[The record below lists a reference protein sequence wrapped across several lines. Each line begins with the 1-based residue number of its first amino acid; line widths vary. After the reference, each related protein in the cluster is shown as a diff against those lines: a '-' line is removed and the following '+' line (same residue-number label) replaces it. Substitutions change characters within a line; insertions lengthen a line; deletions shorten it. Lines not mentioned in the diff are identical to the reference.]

1 MNAATAKSLGEI
13 FARRFAIDC
22 MDESSSTEPLD
33 LSRANFHA
41 AIDAM
46 QADID
51 RLRKDAITALADGG
65 VLIRLPRV
73 EGYEDV
79 CDELLAADALEGI
92 NWPSYELL
100 TAEETKGR

>member
-1 MNAATAKSLGEI
+1 MDAEQVKHLIGNWSEQLLLGRKGYGSKEI
-13 FARRFAIDC
+13 F
-22 MDESSSTEPLD
+22 E
-33 LSRANFHA
+33 

-46 QADID
+46 QAEID
-51 RLRKDAITALADGG
+51 RLRKDAITALASGG

-100 TAEETKGR
+100 TSEETKGR